1 MGHSLIT
8 LRHKNNSDEHN
19 ISNFKARKDILEP
32 TLPNHSHCKKETETL
47 LVTRNVPDCTRK
59 MGQNWNQ
66 NSALLT
72 PAITFL
78 PSFIS
83 GIRGISVSDPGTHSL
98 SLVCLV
104 QGTLVAAPSTPLP
117 AREGWSTLRPT
128 ARLHVGGWRGPRQGR
143 RGTAWPWR
151 ASSILHFLPHSLH
164 SGHSG
169 PCATSPAAWKYLEP
183 FCGPAS

>member
-19 ISNFKARKDILEP
+19 RSNFKARKDILEP

-47 LVTRNVPDCTRK
+47 LVTRTVPDCTRK

-72 PAITFL
+72 PGITFL

-83 GIRGISVSDPGTHSL
+83 VASVASPSL
-98 SLVCLV
+98 TPVRIPSHWSALFR
-104 QGTLVAAPSTPLP
+104 APWGQHPPLLLP

-128 ARLHVGGWRGPRQGR
+128 TRPHVGGCRGPRQGR
-143 RGTAWPWR
+143 RGTAWLWR

-169 PCATSPAAWKYLEP
+169 P
-183 FCGPAS
+183 